1 MYDGDSIG
9 EMVFMFSVTI
19 MNKMTDMDIDKLQI
33 GTNPLLTASPVVYP
47 VMTTTVDA
55 INKWYEYKDTMYELQ
70 QDYDMVKDRVCFL
83 VLIWITIATYMFC
96 RIRSYQ

>member
-1 MYDGDSIG
+1 
-9 EMVFMFSVTI
+9 
-19 MNKMTDMDIDKLQI
+19 MTDMDIDKLQI

-47 VMTTTVDA
+47 VMTATVDA